1 MLSPTSL
8 SENKKRGKSKKQKKG
23 ISAGSSEPLGLK
35 APMWEIGVLETQTE
49 PSRVPA
55 PPGLRAWIPRKCHS
69 AEVLL
74 TLAFQESQVE
84 KFLPGLNL
92 E

>member
-1 MLSPTSL
+1 
-8 SENKKRGKSKKQKKG
+8 
-23 ISAGSSEPLGLK
+23 
-35 APMWEIGVLETQTE
+35 MWEIGVLETQTE

>member
-8 SENKKRGKSKKQKKG
+8 SENKKRGKSKG

-35 APMWEIGVLETQTE
+35 APMREIGVLEIQTE
-49 PSRVPA
+49 SSRVPA
-55 PPGLRAWIPRKCHS
+55 SPGLRAWIPRKCHS
-69 AEVLL
+69 AGVLL